1 MSQHQSVQDYIAA
14 RQAGDAARCSEIVAE
29 VRARYDT
36 RTTDGSELRDL
47 LAANLDNPL
56 RRLIDPSL

>member
-14 RQAGDAARCSEIVAE
+14 RQAGDADRCAEIVAE
-29 VRARYDT
+29 VTSRYNT

-47 LAANLDNPL
+47 MDANQTHPLAQ
-56 RRLIDPSL
+56 

>member
-1 MSQHQSVQDYIAA
+1 MSQHQSVREYIAA
-14 RQAGDAARCSEIVAE
+14 REAGDAKRCAEIVAE

-47 LAANLDNPL
+47 LDANMAHPL
-56 RRLIDPSL
+56 AQ